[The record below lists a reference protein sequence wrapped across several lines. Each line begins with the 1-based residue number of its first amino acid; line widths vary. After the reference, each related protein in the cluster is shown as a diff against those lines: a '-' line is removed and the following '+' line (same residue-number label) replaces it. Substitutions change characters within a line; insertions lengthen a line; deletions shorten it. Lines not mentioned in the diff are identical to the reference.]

1 MAKKDEI
8 TVKVKV
14 DAEISSLQDACRVV
28 VTSLKT
34 NDEFYTAFV
43 ASIESA
49 LRESA
54 IVWEEWE
61 YTETA
66 KKIADRIIGNEST
79 SR

>member
-1 MAKKDEI
+1 MEKTDEI

-34 NDEFYTAFV
+34 NEEFYNAFV

-49 LRESA
+49 LREST

-66 KKIADRIIGNEST
+66 KKIADRIIGNET
-79 SR
+79 D

>member
-1 MAKKDEI
+1 MAKIDEI

-34 NDEFYTAFV
+34 NEEFYNAFV

-49 LRESA
+49 LRETT
-54 IVWEEWE
+54 IVWEDWE

-66 KKIADRIIGNEST
+66 KKIANRIIGLE
-79 SR
+79 R

>member
-14 DAEISSLQDACRVV
+14 DAEISSLQDACRIV
-28 VTSLKT
+28 VTFLKT
-34 NDEFYTAFV
+34 NEDFYDAFV

-49 LRESA
+49 LRESML
-54 IVWEEWE
+54 ILKEWE

-66 KKIADRIIGNEST
+66 KKIADRIIGLE
-79 SR
+79 RE

>member
-1 MAKKDEI
+1 MAKIDDI
-8 TVKVKV
+8 TVKVDV
-14 DAEISSLQDACRVV
+14 EISSLQDACRVV

-34 NDEFYTAFV
+34 NEEFYKAFV

-49 LRESA
+49 LREST

>member
-14 DAEISSLQDACRVV
+14 DAEISSLQDACRVIL
-28 VTSLKT
+28 TSMKT
-34 NDEFYTAFV
+34 NEEFYNAFV

-49 LRESA
+49 LREST
-54 IVWEEWE
+54 IVWEEWEEWE

-66 KKIADRIIGNEST
+66 KKIADRIIGLE
-79 SR
+79 R

>member
-1 MAKKDEI
+1 MPKIDEI
-8 TVKVKV
+8 TVKV

-28 VTSLKT
+28 VDSLKT
-34 NDEFYTAFV
+34 NEEFYNAFV

-49 LRESA
+49 LREST

-66 KKIADRIIGNEST
+66 KKITDRIIGG
-79 SR
+79 

>member
-1 MAKKDEI
+1 MAKTDEI

-14 DAEISSLQDACRVV
+14 DAEISSLQDACRIV

-34 NDEFYTAFV
+34 NEEFYNAFV

-49 LRESA
+49 LREST
-54 IVWEEWE
+54 IVLEEWE

-66 KKIADRIIGNEST
+66 KKIADRIIGNEET
-79 SR
+79 